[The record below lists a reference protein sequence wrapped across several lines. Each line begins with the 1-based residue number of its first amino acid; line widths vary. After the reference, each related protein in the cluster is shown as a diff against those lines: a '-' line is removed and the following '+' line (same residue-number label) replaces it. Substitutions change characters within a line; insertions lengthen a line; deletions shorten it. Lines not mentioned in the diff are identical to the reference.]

1 MNFQDLKRKIL
12 DKLKQEKEEKALQKE
27 REKFH
32 KKILAEEK
40 KRSKEEKNDTSGAFL
55 SLKHINKIYD
65 NHVQAVFDFNLDVA
79 KHEFIVLVG
88 PSGCGKSTTLR
99 MIAGLE
105 EITSGDL
112 YIDGIYANQLP
123 PKDRNIGMVF
133 QSYALYPHMTVYEN
147 MAFALKVNHVKK
159 DEIEKRVLNAAK
171 ILQITDYLNRKPNA
185 LSGGQCQR
193 VALGR
198 AIVRDAKVFLMDEP
212 LSNLDAKLR
221 VQMRSEIVKLH
232 KALDTTTIYVTHD
245 QTEAMTMASRIVV
258 MNKGYVQ
265 QIGTPEEIYSHP
277 ANIFV
282 ATFIGSPAMNI
293 IKTKLVDNKLKFENG
308 YEIDLGDDFKKTLS
322 DFYKEEI
329 KKQEKKIE
337 NYKDLY
343 FDRFLASHSYKA
355 LKRIDGDISEV
366 NKLASKLNLEEKEN
380 FDTEHLELAKNLIYI
395 ETAKN
400 YINQLSKND
409 SENDDFVKKS
419 LQKLDILLV
428 NEDKFD
434 EINASYLNFI
444 KEYLYLNSAK
454 TNPNIQKLNKLIEEL
469 KSVEKNGTKE
479 VLFGI
484 RPEDVELGKDDQYFE
499 STIDVRELL
508 GSEYYIHFD
517 FCGQTFISK
526 LEVNQP
532 LKEGERI
539 SVYFKKSKIHIF
551 DTLTE
556 ERIL

>member
-12 DKLKQEKEEKALQKE
+12 EKLKQEKEEKALQKE

-40 KRSKEEKNDTSGAFL
+40 KRSKEEKSDTSGAFL

-159 DEIEKRVLNAAK
+159 DEIEQRVLNAAK

-245 QTEAMTMASRIVV
+245 QTEAMTMATRIVV

-293 IKTKLVDNKLKFENG
+293 IKTKLVDNKLKFDNN

-329 KKQEKKIE
+329 KKQEKKID

-355 LKRIDGDISEV
+355 LKRIDGDFNEV
-366 NKLASKLNLEEKEN
+366 NKLASKLNLEGKEN
-380 FDTEHLELAKNLIYI
+380 FDAERLELAKNLIYI

-409 SENDDFVKKS
+409 SENAEFVKES
-419 LQKLDILLV
+419 LQNLDILLV

-434 EINASYLNFI
+434 EINSRYLTFI

-454 TNPNIQKLNKLIEEL
+454 TNPNIQKLNKLIAEL
-469 KSVEKNGTKE
+469 KSVEKNGTNE

-484 RPEDVELGKDDQYFE
+484 RPEDVELGKDEPYFE

-517 FCGQTFISK
+517 FSGQTFISK

-532 LKEGERI
+532 LKEGEKI
-539 SVYFKKSKIHIF
+539 SVYFKKNKIHIF
-551 DTLTE
+551 DPLTE

>member
-293 IKTKLVDNKLKFENG
+293 IKTKLVDNKLKFDNN

-355 LKRIDGDISEV
+355 LKRIDGDFNEV
-366 NKLASKLNLEEKEN
+366 NKFASKLNLEGKEN
-380 FDTEHLELAKNLIYI
+380 FNVEHLELAKNLVYI
-395 ETAKN
+395 EAAKN

-409 SENDDFVKKS
+409 SENDDFIKKS
-419 LQKLDILLV
+419 LQNLDILLV

-539 SVYFKKSKIHIF
+539 SVYFKKNKIHIF

>member
-1 MNFQDLKRKIL
+1 MNFQDLKKKIL

-40 KRSKEEKNDTSGAFL
+40 KRSKEEKSDTSGAFL

-159 DEIEKRVLNAAK
+159 DEIEKRVLNAAQ

-293 IKTKLVDNKLKFENG
+293 IKTKLVDNKLKFDNN

-329 KKQEKKIE
+329 KKQEKKID

-355 LKRIDGDISEV
+355 LKRIDGDFSEV
-366 NKLASKLNLEEKEN
+366 NKLASKLNLEGKEN
-380 FDTEHLELAKNLIYI
+380 FDAEHLELAKNLIYI

-409 SENDDFVKKS
+409 SENAEFVKES

-434 EINASYLNFI
+434 EINASYLIFI

-484 RPEDVELGKDDQYFE
+484 RPEDVELGQDEPYFE

-517 FCGQTFISK
+517 FCGQIFISK

-532 LKEGERI
+532 LKEGEKI
-539 SVYFKKSKIHIF
+539 SVYFKKNKIHIF
-551 DTLTE
+551 DPLTE

>member
-1 MNFQDLKRKIL
+1 MNFQDLKKKLL

-293 IKTKLVDNKLKFENG
+293 IKTKLVDNKLKFDNN
-308 YEIDLGDDFKKTLS
+308 YEIDLGDDFKKTLG

-329 KKQEKKIE
+329 KKQEKKID

-355 LKRIDGDISEV
+355 LKRIDGDFSEI
-366 NKLASKLNLEEKEN
+366 NKLASKLNLEGKEN
-380 FDTEHLELAKNLIYI
+380 FDAEHLELAKNLIYI

-409 SENDDFVKKS
+409 SENAEFVKES
-419 LQKLDILLV
+419 LQNLDILLV

-434 EINASYLNFI
+434 EINASYLIFI

-469 KSVEKNGTKE
+469 KSAEENGTNE

-484 RPEDVELGKDDQYFE
+484 RPEDVELGQDEPYFE

-517 FCGQTFISK
+517 FSGQTFISK

-532 LKEGERI
+532 LKEGEKI
-539 SVYFKKSKIHIF
+539 SVYFKKNKIHIF
-551 DTLTE
+551 DPLTE

>member
-1 MNFQDLKRKIL
+1 MNFQDLKKKIL
-12 DKLKQEKEEKALQKE
+12 EKLKQEKEEKALQKE

-40 KRSKEEKNDTSGAFL
+40 KRSKEEKSDTSGAFL

-329 KKQEKKIE
+329 KKQVKKIE

-366 NKLASKLNLEEKEN
+366 NKIASKLNLEGKEN
-380 FDTEHLELAKNLIYI
+380 FDAEHLELAKNLVYI

-409 SENDDFVKKS
+409 SENEDFIKKS
-419 LQKLDILLV
+419 LQNLDILLV

-539 SVYFKKSKIHIF
+539 SVYFKKNKIHIF

>member
-1 MNFQDLKRKIL
+1 MNFQDLKKKIL
-12 DKLKQEKEEKALQKE
+12 EKLKQEKEEKALQKE

-40 KRSKEEKNDTSGAFL
+40 KRSKEEKSDTSGAFL

-293 IKTKLVDNKLKFENG
+293 IKTKLVDNKLKFDNN

-329 KKQEKKIE
+329 KKQEKKID

-355 LKRIDGDISEV
+355 LKRIDGDFSEV
-366 NKLASKLNLEEKEN
+366 NKLASKLNLEGKEN
-380 FDTEHLELAKNLIYI
+380 FDAEHLELAKNLIYI

-400 YINQLSKND
+400 YISQLSKND
-409 SENDDFVKKS
+409 SENAEFVKES
-419 LQKLDILLV
+419 LQNLDILLV

-434 EINASYLNFI
+434 EINASYLIFI

-484 RPEDVELGKDDQYFE
+484 RPEDVELGQDEPYFE

-517 FCGQTFISK
+517 FSGQTFISK

-532 LKEGERI
+532 LKEGEKI
-539 SVYFKKSKIHIF
+539 SVYFKKNKIHIF
-551 DTLTE
+551 DPLTE

>member
-27 REKFH
+27 REFH

-171 ILQITDYLNRKPNA
+171 ILQITDYLNRN
-185 LSGGQCQR
+185 
-193 VALGR
+193 
-198 AIVRDAKVFLMDEP
+198 AKVFLMDEP

-293 IKTKLVDNKLKFENG
+293 IKTKLVDNKLKFDNN

-355 LKRIDGDISEV
+355 LKRIDGDFNEV
-366 NKLASKLNLEEKEN
+366 NKFASKLNLEGKEN
-380 FDTEHLELAKNLIYI
+380 FNVEHLELAKNLVYI

-400 YINQLSKND
+400 YVNQLSKND
-409 SENDDFVKKS
+409 SENDDFIKKS
-419 LQKLDILLV
+419 LQNLDILLV

-539 SVYFKKSKIHIF
+539 SVYFKKNKIHIF

>member
-12 DKLKQEKEEKALQKE
+12 EKLKQEKEEKALQKE

-293 IKTKLVDNKLKFENG
+293 IKTKLVDNKLKFDNN

-355 LKRIDGDISEV
+355 IKRIEGDFNEV
-366 NKLASKLNLEEKEN
+366 NKLASKLNLEGKEN
-380 FDTEHLELAKNLIYI
+380 FDAEHLELAKNLIYI
-395 ETAKN
+395 ETVKN

-409 SENDDFVKKS
+409 SENANFIKKS
-419 LQKLDILLV
+419 LQNLDILSV

-434 EINASYLNFI
+434 EINAIYLTFI
-444 KEYLYLNSAK
+444 KEYLYLNSSK

-469 KSVEKNGTKE
+469 KSAVENGTKE

-484 RPEDVELGKDDQYFE
+484 RPEDVELGQDEQYFE

-517 FCGQTFISK
+517 FSGQTFISK

-532 LKEGERI
+532 LKEGEKI
-539 SVYFKKSKIHIF
+539 SVYFKKNKIHIF

>member
-12 DKLKQEKEEKALQKE
+12 EKLKQEKEEKALQKE

-293 IKTKLVDNKLKFENG
+293 IKTKLVDNKLKFDNN
-308 YEIDLGDDFKKTLS
+308 YEIDLGGDFKKTLS

-355 LKRIDGDISEV
+355 IKRIEGDFNEV
-366 NKLASKLNLEEKEN
+366 NKLASKLNLEGKEN
-380 FDTEHLELAKNLIYI
+380 LDAEHLELAKNLIYV

-409 SENDDFVKKS
+409 SENANFIKKS
-419 LQKLDILLV
+419 LQNLDILSV

-434 EINASYLNFI
+434 EINARYLTFI
-444 KEYLYLNSAK
+444 KEYLYLNSSK

-469 KSVEKNGTKE
+469 KSVKKNGTKE

-484 RPEDVELGKDDQYFE
+484 RPEDVELGKDEPYFE

-539 SVYFKKSKIHIF
+539 SVYFKKNKIHIF

>member
-1 MNFQDLKRKIL
+1 MNFQDLKKKIL
-12 DKLKQEKEEKALQKE
+12 EKLKQEKEEKALQKE

-293 IKTKLVDNKLKFENG
+293 IKTKLVDNKLKFDNN

-329 KKQEKKIE
+329 KKQEKKID

-355 LKRIDGDISEV
+355 LKKVDGDFSEV
-366 NKLASKLNLEEKEN
+366 NKIASKLNLEGKEN
-380 FDTEHLELAKNLIYI
+380 FDAEHLELAKNLLYI

-409 SENDDFVKKS
+409 SENAEFVKES
-419 LQKLDILLV
+419 LQNLDILLV

-434 EINASYLNFI
+434 EINSRYLTFI

-484 RPEDVELGKDDQYFE
+484 RPEDVELGQDEPYFE

-517 FCGQTFISK
+517 FSGQTFISK

-532 LKEGERI
+532 LKEGEKI
-539 SVYFKKSKIHIF
+539 SVYFKKNKIHIF
-551 DTLTE
+551 DPLTE

>member
-1 MNFQDLKRKIL
+1 MNFQDLKKKIL

-40 KRSKEEKNDTSGAFL
+40 KRSKEEKSDTSDAFI

-65 NHVQAVFDFNLDVA
+65 NHVQAVFDFNLDVT

-293 IKTKLVDNKLKFENG
+293 IKTKLVDNKLKFDNG
-308 YEIDLGDDFKKTLS
+308 YEIDLGLDFEKTLS
-322 DFYKEEI
+322 NFYKEEI

-355 LKRIDGDISEV
+355 LKRIDGDFNEV
-366 NKLASKLNLEEKEN
+366 NKLASKLNLEGKEN
-380 FDTEHLELAKNLIYI
+380 FDSKHLELAKNLVHI

-409 SENDDFVKKS
+409 IENADFIKKS

-434 EINASYLNFI
+434 EINTLYLTFI

-454 TNPNIQKLNKLIEEL
+454 TNPNIRKLNNLIEEL
-469 KSVEKNGTKE
+469 KSVEENGTKE

-484 RPEDVELGKDDQYFE
+484 RPEDVELGQDEQYFE

-532 LKEGERI
+532 LKEGEKI
-539 SVYFKKSKIHIF
+539 AVYFKKNKIHIF

>member
-1 MNFQDLKRKIL
+1 MNFQDIKNKIL
-12 DKLKQEKEEKALQKE
+12 SKIKSEKEQRIIQKD

-32 KKILAEEK
+32 KKVLAEEK
-40 KRSKEEKNDTSGAFL
+40 IRNKEEKVDNSGAFI

-65 NHVQAVFDFNLDVA
+65 NHIQAVFDFNLDIK

-112 YIDGIYANQLP
+112 YIDGVYANQLP
-123 PKDRNIGMVF
+123 PKERNIGMVF

-245 QTEAMTMASRIVV
+245 QTEAMTMATRIVV

-277 ANIFV
+277 KNIFV

-293 IKTKLVDNKLKFENG
+293 IKVKLVNNKLCFDNG
-308 YEIDLGDDFKKTLS
+308 YEIELDNDFNKFLDDF
-322 DFYKEEI
+322 YVNEI
-329 KKQEKKIE
+329 AKQEEKVN
-337 NYKDLY
+337 NYKD
-343 FDRFLASHSYKA
+343 
-355 LKRIDGDISEV
+355 
-366 NKLASKLNLEEKEN
+366 
-380 FDTEHLELAKNLIYI
+380 
-395 ETAKN
+395 
-400 YINQLSKND
+400 
-409 SENDDFVKKS
+409 
-419 LQKLDILLV
+419 
-428 NEDKFD
+428 
-434 EINASYLNFI
+434 
-444 KEYLYLNSAK
+444 
-454 TNPNIQKLNKLIEEL
+454 
-469 KSVEKNGTKE
+469 
-479 VLFGI
+479 
-484 RPEDVELGKDDQYFE
+484 
-499 STIDVRELL
+499 
-508 GSEYYIHFD
+508 
-517 FCGQTFISK
+517 
-526 LEVNQP
+526 
-532 LKEGERI
+532 
-539 SVYFKKSKIHIF
+539 
-551 DTLTE
+551 
-556 ERIL
+556 

>member
-1 MNFQDLKRKIL
+1 MNFQDLKKKIL

-40 KRSKEEKNDTSGAFL
+40 KRSKEEKSDTSGAFL

-293 IKTKLVDNKLKFENG
+293 IKTKLVDNKLKFDNN

-329 KKQEKKIE
+329 KKQEKKID

-355 LKRIDGDISEV
+355 LKRIDGDFSEV
-366 NKLASKLNLEEKEN
+366 NKLASKLNLEGKEN
-380 FDTEHLELAKNLIYI
+380 FDAEHLELAKNLIYI

-409 SENDDFVKKS
+409 SENAEFVKES
-419 LQKLDILLV
+419 LQNLDILLV

-434 EINASYLNFI
+434 EINASYLIFI

-484 RPEDVELGKDDQYFE
+484 RPEDVELGQDEPYFE

-517 FCGQTFISK
+517 FSGQTFISK

-532 LKEGERI
+532 LKEGEKI
-539 SVYFKKSKIHIF
+539 SVYFKKDKIHIF
-551 DTLTE
+551 DPLTE

>member
-1 MNFQDLKRKIL
+1 MNFQDLKKKLL

-40 KRSKEEKNDTSGAFL
+40 KRSKEEKSDTSGAFL

-293 IKTKLVDNKLKFENG
+293 IKTKLVDNKLKFDNN

-329 KKQEKKIE
+329 KKQEKKID

-355 LKRIDGDISEV
+355 LKRIDGDFSEI
-366 NKLASKLNLEEKEN
+366 NKLASKLNLEGKEN
-380 FDTEHLELAKNLIYI
+380 FDAEHLELAKNLIYI

-409 SENDDFVKKS
+409 SENAEFVKES
-419 LQKLDILLV
+419 LQNLDILLV

-434 EINASYLNFI
+434 EINSRYLTFI

-484 RPEDVELGKDDQYFE
+484 RPEDVELGQDEPYFE

-517 FCGQTFISK
+517 FSGQTFISK
-526 LEVNQP
+526 LEVNRP
-532 LKEGERI
+532 LKEGEKI
-539 SVYFKKSKIHIF
+539 SVYFKKNKIHIF
-551 DTLTE
+551 DPLTE

>member
-1 MNFQDLKRKIL
+1 MNFQDLKKKIL
-12 DKLKQEKEEKALQKE
+12 EKLKQEKEEKALQKE

-40 KRSKEEKNDTSGAFL
+40 KRSKEEKSDTSGAFL

-293 IKTKLVDNKLKFENG
+293 IKTKLVDNKLKFDNN

-329 KKQEKKIE
+329 KKQEKKID

-343 FDRFLASHSYKA
+343 FDRFLASHSYKS
-355 LKRIDGDISEV
+355 LKKVDGDFSEV
-366 NKLASKLNLEEKEN
+366 NKLASKLNLEGKEN
-380 FDTEHLELAKNLIYI
+380 FDAEHLELAKNLIYI

-409 SENDDFVKKS
+409 SENAEFVKES
-419 LQKLDILLV
+419 LQNLDILLV

-434 EINASYLNFI
+434 EINSRYLTFI

-484 RPEDVELGKDDQYFE
+484 RPEDVELGQDEPYFE

-517 FCGQTFISK
+517 FSGQTFISK

-532 LKEGERI
+532 LKEGEKI
-539 SVYFKKSKIHIF
+539 SVYFKKNKIHIF
-551 DTLTE
+551 DPLTE

>member
-1 MNFQDLKRKIL
+1 MNFQDLKKKIL
-12 DKLKQEKEEKALQKE
+12 EKLKQEKEEKALQKE

-293 IKTKLVDNKLKFENG
+293 IKTKLVDNKLKFDNN

-355 LKRIDGDISEV
+355 IKRIEGDFNEV
-366 NKLASKLNLEEKEN
+366 NKFASKLNLEGKEN
-380 FDTEHLELAKNLIYI
+380 FDAEHLELAKNLIYI
-395 ETAKN
+395 ETVKN

-409 SENDDFVKKS
+409 SENANFIKKS
-419 LQKLDILLV
+419 LQNLDILSV

-434 EINASYLNFI
+434 EINARYLTFI
-444 KEYLYLNSAK
+444 KEYLYLNSSK

-469 KSVEKNGTKE
+469 KSAVENGTKE

-484 RPEDVELGKDDQYFE
+484 RPEDVELGQDEQYFE

-517 FCGQTFISK
+517 FSGQTFISK

-532 LKEGERI
+532 LKEGEKI
-539 SVYFKKSKIHIF
+539 SVYFKKNKIHIF

>member
-1 MNFQDLKRKIL
+1 MNFQDLKKKLL

-40 KRSKEEKNDTSGAFL
+40 KRSKEEKSDTSGAFL

-293 IKTKLVDNKLKFENG
+293 IKTKLVDNKLKFDNN

-329 KKQEKKIE
+329 KKQEKKID

-355 LKRIDGDISEV
+355 LKKVEGDFNEV
-366 NKLASKLNLEEKEN
+366 NKLASKLNLEGKEN
-380 FDTEHLELAKNLIYI
+380 FDAEHLELAKNLIYI

-409 SENDDFVKKS
+409 SENAEFVKES
-419 LQKLDILLV
+419 LQNLDILLV

-434 EINASYLNFI
+434 EINDSYLIFI

-454 TNPNIQKLNKLIEEL
+454 TNPNIQKLNKLIEGL

-484 RPEDVELGKDDQYFE
+484 RPEDVELGKDEPYFE

-517 FCGQTFISK
+517 FSGQTFISK

-532 LKEGERI
+532 LKEGEKI
-539 SVYFKKSKIHIF
+539 SVYFKKNKIHIF
-551 DTLTE
+551 DPLTE

>member
-277 ANIFV
+277 VNIFV

-355 LKRIDGDISEV
+355 LKRIDGDFNEV
-366 NKLASKLNLEEKEN
+366 NKFASKLNLEGKEN
-380 FDTEHLELAKNLIYI
+380 FNVEHLELAKNLVYI

-400 YINQLSKND
+400 YVNQLSKND
-409 SENDDFVKKS
+409 SENDDFIRKS
-419 LQKLDILLV
+419 LQNLDILLV

-434 EINASYLNFI
+434 EINMSYLNFI

-484 RPEDVELGKDDQYFE
+484 RPEDVEVGKDGQYFE

-539 SVYFKKSKIHIF
+539 SVYFKKNKIHIF

>member
-12 DKLKQEKEEKALQKE
+12 EKLKQEKEEKALQKE

-293 IKTKLVDNKLKFENG
+293 IKTKLVDNKLKFDNN

-355 LKRIDGDISEV
+355 IKRIEGDFNEV
-366 NKLASKLNLEEKEN
+366 NKLASKLNLEGKEN
-380 FDTEHLELAKNLIYI
+380 FDAEHLELAKNLIYI
-395 ETAKN
+395 ETVKN

-409 SENDDFVKKS
+409 SENANFIKKS
-419 LQKLDILLV
+419 LQNLDILSV

-434 EINASYLNFI
+434 EINARYLTFI
-444 KEYLYLNSAK
+444 KEYLYLNSSK

-469 KSVEKNGTKE
+469 KSAVENGTKE

-484 RPEDVELGKDDQYFE
+484 RPEDVELGQDEQYFE

-517 FCGQTFISK
+517 FSGQTFISK

-532 LKEGERI
+532 LKEGEKI
-539 SVYFKKSKIHIF
+539 SVYFKKNKIHIF

>member
-293 IKTKLVDNKLKFENG
+293 IKTKLVDNKLKFDNN

-355 LKRIDGDISEV
+355 LKRIDGDFNEV
-366 NKLASKLNLEEKEN
+366 NKFASKLNLEGKEN
-380 FDTEHLELAKNLIYI
+380 FDAEHLELAKNLIYI

-409 SENDDFVKKS
+409 SENGEFVKES
-419 LQKLDILLV
+419 LQNLDILLV

-539 SVYFKKSKIHIF
+539 SVYFKKNKIHIF

>member
-329 KKQEKKIE
+329 KKQVKKIE

-366 NKLASKLNLEEKEN
+366 NKIASKLNLEGKEN
-380 FDTEHLELAKNLIYI
+380 FNVEHLELAKNLIYI

-409 SENDDFVKKS
+409 SENAEFVKER
-419 LQKLDILLV
+419 LQNLDILLV
-428 NEDKFD
+428 NDDKFD

-454 TNPNIQKLNKLIEEL
+454 TNTNIQKLNKLIEEL

-539 SVYFKKSKIHIF
+539 SVYFKKNKIHIF

>member
-1 MNFQDLKRKIL
+1 MNFQDIKNKIL
-12 DKLKQEKEEKALQKE
+12 SKIKSEKEQRIIQKD

-32 KKILAEEK
+32 KKVLAEEK
-40 KRSKEEKNDTSGAFL
+40 IRNKEEKVDNSGAFI

-65 NHVQAVFDFNLDVA
+65 NHIQAVFDFNLDIK

-112 YIDGIYANQLP
+112 YIDGVYANQLP
-123 PKDRNIGMVF
+123 PKERNIGMVF

-245 QTEAMTMASRIVV
+245 QTEAMTMATRIVV

-277 ANIFV
+277 KNIFV

-293 IKTKLVDNKLKFENG
+293 IKVKLVNNKLCFDNG
-308 YEIDLGDDFKKTLS
+308 YEIELGNDFNKFLDDF
-322 DFYKEEI
+322 YVNEI
-329 KKQEKKIE
+329 AKQEEKVN

-343 FDRFLASHSYKA
+343 LDRFMRSHSYKE
-355 LKRIDGDISEV
+355 LKKLNGDFEEV
-366 NKLASKLNLEEKEN
+366 VKTASKLELGDKTN
-380 FDTEHLELAKNLIYI
+380 FDAEHLDYSKNLVYVIN
-395 ETAKN
+395 AKK
-400 YINQLSKND
+400 YINLLSKND
-409 SENDDFVKKS
+409 TENSEFISKT
-419 LQKLDILLV
+419 LQKLDELIV

-434 EINASYLNFI
+434 AINLVYKNFI
-444 KEYLYLNSAK
+444 RDYLYLHSSK
-454 TNPNIQKLNKLIEEL
+454 TNPNIQKINKTINDL
-469 KSVEKNGTKE
+469 KETQHKGTSE

-484 RPEDVELGKDDQYFE
+484 RPEDVEIGTNETHFT

-517 FCGQTFISK
+517 FCGQNFISK
-526 LEVNQP
+526 LEVNEP
-532 LKEGERI
+532 LKEGEQI
-539 SVYFKKSKIHIF
+539 SVYFKKDKIHIF

-556 ERIL
+556 ERIF

>member
-1 MNFQDLKRKIL
+1 MNFQDLKKKIL
-12 DKLKQEKEEKALQKE
+12 EKLKQEKEEKALQKE

-40 KRSKEEKNDTSGAFL
+40 KRSKEEKSDTSGAFL

-293 IKTKLVDNKLKFENG
+293 IKTKLVDNKLKFDNN
-308 YEIDLGDDFKKTLS
+308 YEMDLGDDFKKTLS

-329 KKQEKKIE
+329 KKQEKKID

-355 LKRIDGDISEV
+355 LKRIDGDFSEV
-366 NKLASKLNLEEKEN
+366 NKLASKLNLEGKEN
-380 FDTEHLELAKNLIYI
+380 FDAEHLELAKNLIYI

-409 SENDDFVKKS
+409 SENAEFVKES
-419 LQKLDILLV
+419 LQNLDILLV

-434 EINASYLNFI
+434 EINASYLIFI

-484 RPEDVELGKDDQYFE
+484 RPEDVELGQDEPYFE

-517 FCGQTFISK
+517 FSGQTFISK

-532 LKEGERI
+532 LKEGEKI
-539 SVYFKKSKIHIF
+539 SVYFKKDKIHIF
-551 DTLTE
+551 DPLTE

>member
-1 MNFQDLKRKIL
+1 MNFQDLKKKIL
-12 DKLKQEKEEKALQKE
+12 EKLKQEKEEKALQKE

-40 KRSKEEKNDTSGAFL
+40 KRSKEEKSDTSGAFL
-55 SLKHINKIYD
+55 SLKHVNKIYD

-293 IKTKLVDNKLKFENG
+293 IKTKLVDNKLKFDNN

-329 KKQEKKIE
+329 KKQEKKID

-355 LKRIDGDISEV
+355 LKRIDGDFSEV
-366 NKLASKLNLEEKEN
+366 NKLASKLNLEGKEN
-380 FDTEHLELAKNLIYI
+380 FDAEHLELAKNLIYI

-400 YINQLSKND
+400 YISQLSKND
-409 SENDDFVKKS
+409 SENAEFVKES
-419 LQKLDILLV
+419 LQNLDILLV

-434 EINASYLNFI
+434 EINASYLIFI

-484 RPEDVELGKDDQYFE
+484 RPEDVELGQDEPYFE

-517 FCGQTFISK
+517 FCGQIFISK

-532 LKEGERI
+532 LKEGEKI
-539 SVYFKKSKIHIF
+539 SVYFKKNKIHIF

>member
-1 MNFQDLKRKIL
+1 MNFQDLKKKLL

-293 IKTKLVDNKLKFENG
+293 IKTKLVDNKLKFDNN
-308 YEIDLGDDFKKTLS
+308 YEIDLGDDFKKTLG

-329 KKQEKKIE
+329 KKQEKKID

-355 LKRIDGDISEV
+355 LKRIDGDFSEV
-366 NKLASKLNLEEKEN
+366 NKLASKLNLEGKEN
-380 FDTEHLELAKNLIYI
+380 FDAEHLELAKNLIYI

-409 SENDDFVKKS
+409 SENAEFVKES
-419 LQKLDILLV
+419 LQNLDILLV

-434 EINASYLNFI
+434 EINSRYLTFI

-484 RPEDVELGKDDQYFE
+484 RPEDVELGQDEPYFE

-517 FCGQTFISK
+517 FSGQTFISK

-532 LKEGERI
+532 LKEGEKI
-539 SVYFKKSKIHIF
+539 SVYFKKNKIHIF
-551 DTLTE
+551 DPLTE

>member
-1 MNFQDLKRKIL
+1 MNFQDLKKKIL
-12 DKLKQEKEEKALQKE
+12 EKLKQEKEEKALQKE

-40 KRSKEEKNDTSGAFL
+40 KRSKEEKSDTSGAFL

-293 IKTKLVDNKLKFENG
+293 IKTKLVDNKLKFDNN

-329 KKQEKKIE
+329 KKQEKKID

-355 LKRIDGDISEV
+355 LKRIDGDFSEV
-366 NKLASKLNLEEKEN
+366 NKLASKLNLEGKEN
-380 FDTEHLELAKNLIYI
+380 FDAEHLELAKNLIYI

-409 SENDDFVKKS
+409 SENAEFVKES
-419 LQKLDILLV
+419 LQNLDILLV

-434 EINASYLNFI
+434 EINASYLIFI

-484 RPEDVELGKDDQYFE
+484 RPEDVELGQDEPYFE

-517 FCGQTFISK
+517 FSGQTFISK

-532 LKEGERI
+532 LKEGEKI
-539 SVYFKKSKIHIF
+539 SVYFKKDKIHIF
-551 DTLTE
+551 DPLTE

>member
-1 MNFQDLKRKIL
+1 MNFQDLKKKIL

-40 KRSKEEKNDTSGAFL
+40 KRSKEEKSDTSGAFL

-159 DEIEKRVLNAAK
+159 DEIEKRVLNAAQ

-293 IKTKLVDNKLKFENG
+293 IKTKLVDNKLKFDNN

-329 KKQEKKIE
+329 KKQEKKID

-355 LKRIDGDISEV
+355 LKRIDGDFSEV
-366 NKLASKLNLEEKEN
+366 NKLASKLNLEGKEN
-380 FDTEHLELAKNLIYI
+380 FDAEHLELAKNLIYI
-395 ETAKN
+395 DTAKN

-409 SENDDFVKKS
+409 SENAEFVKES

-434 EINASYLNFI
+434 EINASYLIFI

-484 RPEDVELGKDDQYFE
+484 RPEDVELGQDEPYFE

-517 FCGQTFISK
+517 FCGQIFISK

-532 LKEGERI
+532 LKEGEKI
-539 SVYFKKSKIHIF
+539 SVYFKKNKIHIF
-551 DTLTE
+551 DPLTE

>member
-12 DKLKQEKEEKALQKE
+12 EKLKQEKEEKALQKE

-293 IKTKLVDNKLKFENG
+293 IKTKLVDNKLKFDNN
-308 YEIDLGDDFKKTLS
+308 YEMDLGDDFKKTLS

-329 KKQEKKIE
+329 KKQEKKID

-355 LKRIDGDISEV
+355 LKRIDGDFSEV
-366 NKLASKLNLEEKEN
+366 NKLASKLNLEGKEN
-380 FDTEHLELAKNLIYI
+380 FDAEHLELAKNLIYI

-400 YINQLSKND
+400 CINQLSKND
-409 SENDDFVKKS
+409 SENAEFVKKS
-419 LQKLDILLV
+419 LQNLDILLV

-434 EINASYLNFI
+434 EINASYLIFI

-484 RPEDVELGKDDQYFE
+484 RPEDVELGQDEPYFE

-517 FCGQTFISK
+517 FSGQTFISK

-532 LKEGERI
+532 LKEGEKI
-539 SVYFKKSKIHIF
+539 SVYFKKDKIHIF
-551 DTLTE
+551 DPLTE

>member
-1 MNFQDLKRKIL
+1 MNFQDLKKKIL
-12 DKLKQEKEEKALQKE
+12 EKLKQEKEEKALQKE

-40 KRSKEEKNDTSGAFL
+40 KRSKEEKSDTSGAFL

-65 NHVQAVFDFNLDVA
+65 NHVQAVFDFNLDVT

-293 IKTKLVDNKLKFENG
+293 IKTKLVDNKLKFDNN

-329 KKQEKKIE
+329 KKQEKKID

-355 LKRIDGDISEV
+355 LKKVDGDFSEV
-366 NKLASKLNLEEKEN
+366 NKIASKLNLEGKEN
-380 FDTEHLELAKNLIYI
+380 FDAEHLELAKNLLYI

-409 SENDDFVKKS
+409 SENAEFVKES
-419 LQKLDILLV
+419 LQNLDILLV

-434 EINASYLNFI
+434 EINSRYLTFI

-469 KSVEKNGTKE
+469 KSVEKNGTNE

-484 RPEDVELGKDDQYFE
+484 RPEDVELGKDEPYFE

-517 FCGQTFISK
+517 FSGQTFISK
-526 LEVNQP
+526 LEVNKP
-532 LKEGERI
+532 LKEGEKI
-539 SVYFKKSKIHIF
+539 SVYFKKNKIHIF

>member
-329 KKQEKKIE
+329 KKQVKKIE

-355 LKRIDGDISEV
+355 LKRIDGDFNEV
-366 NKLASKLNLEEKEN
+366 NKFASKLNLEGKEN
-380 FDTEHLELAKNLIYI
+380 FNVEHLELAKNLVYI

-409 SENDDFVKKS
+409 SENDDFIKKS
-419 LQKLDILLV
+419 LQNLDILLV

-454 TNPNIQKLNKLIEEL
+454 TNTNIQKLNKLIEEL

-539 SVYFKKSKIHIF
+539 SVYFKKNKIHIF

>member
-1 MNFQDLKRKIL
+1 MNFQDLKKKIL

-40 KRSKEEKNDTSGAFL
+40 KRSKEEKSDTSGAFL
-55 SLKHINKIYD
+55 SLKHVNKIYD

-293 IKTKLVDNKLKFENG
+293 IKTKLVDNKLKFDNN

-329 KKQEKKIE
+329 KKQEKKID

-355 LKRIDGDISEV
+355 LKRIDGDFSEV
-366 NKLASKLNLEEKEN
+366 NKLASKLNLEGKEN
-380 FDTEHLELAKNLIYI
+380 FDAEHLELAKNLIYI

-400 YINQLSKND
+400 YISQLSKND
-409 SENDDFVKKS
+409 SENAEFVKES
-419 LQKLDILLV
+419 LQNLDILLV

-434 EINASYLNFI
+434 EINASYLIFI

-484 RPEDVELGKDDQYFE
+484 RPEDVELGQDEPYFE

-517 FCGQTFISK
+517 FCGQIFISK

-532 LKEGERI
+532 LKEGEKI
-539 SVYFKKSKIHIF
+539 SVYFKKNKIHIF

>member
-1 MNFQDLKRKIL
+1 MNFEDIKNKIL
-12 DKLKQEKEEKALQKE
+12 SKLKTEKEQRVIQKD

-32 KKILAEEK
+32 KKVLAEEK
-40 KRSKEEKNDTSGAFL
+40 IRNKEEKIDNSGAFI

-65 NHVQAVFDFNLDVA
+65 NHIQAVFDFNLDIK

-112 YIDGIYANQLP
+112 YIDGVYANQLP

-277 ANIFV
+277 INTFV

-293 IKTKLVDNKLKFENG
+293 IKTKLENNKLVFDNG
-308 YEIDLGDDFKKTLS
+308 YEIELGDNFGNVLIN
-322 DFYKEEI
+322 FYVNEI
-329 KKQEKKIE
+329 LKQEKKVN

-343 FDRFLASHSYKA
+343 LDRFKRSHSYKE
-355 LKRIDGDISEV
+355 LKKIEGDFEEV
-366 NKLASKLNLEEKEN
+366 SKLASKLEIENKDN
-380 FDTEHLELAKNLIYI
+380 FDASHLAYAKNLVYV
-395 ETAKN
+395 ASVKKC
-400 YINQLSKND
+400 INALTKND
-409 SENDDFVKKS
+409 EENKDFVSKT
-419 LQKLDILLV
+419 LQNLDIFLE
-428 NEDKFD
+428 NEDKYED
-434 EINASYLNFI
+434 INNAYLAFV
-444 KEYLYLNSAK
+444 KDYLYLTSAK
-454 TNPNIQKLNKLIEEL
+454 ENIEIQKLNKVINDL
-469 KSVEKNGTKE
+469 KYAKENGTHE

-484 RPEDVELGKDDQYFE
+484 RPEDVELGKEEKHFT

-517 FCGQTFISK
+517 FCGQNVISK

-532 LKEGERI
+532 LREGEEI
-539 SVYFKKSKIHIF
+539 SVYFKKDKIHIF
-551 DTLTE
+551 DILTE
-556 ERIL
+556 ERIF

>member
-329 KKQEKKIE
+329 KKQVKKIE

-366 NKLASKLNLEEKEN
+366 NKIASKLNLEGKEN
-380 FDTEHLELAKNLIYI
+380 FDAEHLELAKNLIYI

-409 SENDDFVKKS
+409 SENDDFIKKS
-419 LQKLDILLV
+419 LQNLDILLV

-539 SVYFKKSKIHIF
+539 SVYFKKNKIHIF

>member
-12 DKLKQEKEEKALQKE
+12 EKLKQEKEEKALQKE

-221 VQMRSEIVKLH
+221 VQMRSEILKLH

-293 IKTKLVDNKLKFENG
+293 IKTKLVDNKLKFDNN

-355 LKRIDGDISEV
+355 IKRIEGDFNEV
-366 NKLASKLNLEEKEN
+366 NKLASKLNLEGKEN
-380 FDTEHLELAKNLIYI
+380 LDAEHLELAKNLIYI
-395 ETAKN
+395 ETVKN

-409 SENDDFVKKS
+409 SENANFIKKS
-419 LQKLDILLV
+419 LQNLDILSV

-434 EINASYLNFI
+434 EINARYLTFI
-444 KEYLYLNSAK
+444 KEYLYLNSSK

-469 KSVEKNGTKE
+469 KSAVENGTKE

-484 RPEDVELGKDDQYFE
+484 RPEDVELGQDEQHFE

-517 FCGQTFISK
+517 FSGQTFISK

-532 LKEGERI
+532 LKEGEKI
-539 SVYFKKSKIHIF
+539 SVYFKKNKIHIF